1 MAQCIATS
9 RRSGQRCKRPALVGA
24 TVCSKHGGS
33 APQVKAAAAR
43 RVEAMK
49 ASAALARIGARAEG
63 DPIALMLDVIA
74 YQAGLVAYWRG
85 RVEQIAEGDL
95 TWGTTKVKT
104 GGDDEGT
111 TEEARPHIAYALL
124 DEAQAKLVRYCA
136 EALKAGVAERQV
148 RLAEQQGALMDVLLR
163 GVLARMLDVVVATLA
178 RLGVGRDEIAAGVRE
193 AWAAAVVDVVPGEIR
208 RAMSERGVGA

>member
-49 ASAALARIGARAEG
+49 ATAALARIGARVEG
-63 DPIALMLDVIA
+63 DPIVLLLDVIA

-95 TWGTTKVKT
+95 TWGTTYV
-104 GGDDEGT
+104 
-111 TEEARPHIAYALL
+111 LL

-136 EALKAGVAERQV
+136 EALKAGMAERQV

-163 GVLARMLDVVVATLA
+163 GVLARMLDVVVETLA